1 MEGLACFQKKQR
13 IIRGEAYPVKMFK
26 CSKNGCVVPF
36 FSYIQDVY
44 LYICIVYFSHT
55 VWFNVNTT
63 RYSLDTQ
70 CVHTSHTL
78 AASNMS
84 KGACRIWVETIWKES
99 WFPGS
104 TVEAVKNIGHDIKSL
119 TVTVQLQVI
128 EKSLPVKAQDIRWI
142 LGQLQLW
149 VEGFSFLLVHFWIIF
164 G

>member
-36 FSYIQDVY
+36 FSYMQDVY

-55 VWFNVNTT
+55 GWFNVNTT

-84 KGACRIWVETIWKES
+84 KGACRILSGNYMERILVP
-99 WFPGS
+99 WF
-104 TVEAVKNIGHDIKSL
+104 NC
-119 TVTVQLQVI
+119 
-128 EKSLPVKAQDIRWI
+128 
-142 LGQLQLW
+142 
-149 VEGFSFLLVHFWIIF
+149 
-164 G
+164 